1 MSEPDLIDAAVTLH
15 APAGPEARIVSL
27 VPSLTELLFDL
38 GLGTQVVGRTHF
50 CVHPDAAKP
59 VPSVGGT
66 KKIRLGRLEALRPT
80 HVILNIDE
88 NTTDM
93 AAAIAACV
101 PHVIVTHPLGP
112 RDNLG
117 LYRLLG
123 GIFGRAEQ
131 AEGLCRDFGRAL
143 DELEAAAGRWPRQ
156 RVLYLIWRD
165 PWMTV
170 SRDTYVSRT
179 LALARWDTEPAIAS
193 VRYPPIDITRELLV
207 RTSMVLF
214 SSEPFAFAAP
224 DIEAFRAE
232 HDCAGVRLVA
242 IDGEMVSWYGS
253 RAIRGITYLRSLAAS
268 LATEAHA
275 RPERKP

>member
-1 MSEPDLIDAAVTLH
+1 MSEPDLIDAAGTLH

-193 VRYPPIDITRELLV
+193 VRYPRSISREN
-207 RTSMVLF
+207 S
-214 SSEPFAFAAP
+214 
-224 DIEAFRAE
+224 
-232 HDCAGVRLVA
+232 
-242 IDGEMVSWYGS
+242 S
-253 RAIRGITYLRSLAAS
+253 RALPWSCSAAS
-268 LATEAHA
+268 RLPSQRPTSRRFAPSTTAPGCGSWPSTA
-275 RPERKP
+275 RWCRGMAVARFGASPT